1 MSFNS
6 KYPDTRHRITPSRTY
21 TYPDTHVSIA
31 SSWTYMYPGTST
43 NSLPTNTSHKLC
55 QLCLRQ
61 QIVSQ
66 QIMSTHCISQK
77 ICQQILSS
85 KSYSQIASTNCVSTN
100 KVDKLYINKFCQQIM
115 STNPDNQLC
124 RTEQPAHHN
133 SEIFLLFKK
142 SDWCKLRL
150 GNSQSAANL
159 TRMHWGGHGSGR

>member
-1 MSFNS
+1 
-6 KYPDTRHRITPSRTY
+6 
-21 TYPDTHVSIA
+21 
-31 SSWTYMYPGTST
+31 MYPGTST

-115 STNPDNQLC
+115 STNPDNEYVAQ
-124 RTEQPAHHN
+124 
-133 SEIFLLFKK
+133 
-142 SDWCKLRL
+142 
-150 GNSQSAANL
+150 NSQLTTTQKCSCYLRNL
-159 TRMHWGGHGSGR
+159 SEDTTKDASGIYASKSESYNTMSNKWV